1 LSIKEIKELAKGL
14 VLHYKLDNNGLGGE
28 NLALHTHDLNINSS
42 KNNLN
47 MYIRGAA
54 TRQLRSDGFYES
66 KGTTS
71 WQGLSFWANQLNL
84 TPGTKI
90 TYSFYIYGNGSSRSF
105 SFYPMMFN
113 SAGTRD
119 NSTGLPISID
129 GGPYTTANSKAFT
142 ATKATSPEY
151 HYVTFEWN

>member
-1 LSIKEIKELAKGL
+1 M
-14 VLHYKLDNNGLGGE
+14 GGE
-28 NLALHTHDLNINSS
+28 NLALHTHDLNVSSS

-47 MYIRGAA
+47 MYVRGAA

-66 KGTTS
+66 KGTAS

-90 TYSFYIYGNGSSRSF
+90 TYSFYIYGNGSSRAF
-105 SFYPMMFN
+105 SFYPIMFN
-113 SAGTRD
+113 SANTRD
-119 NSTGLPISID
+119 TSTGLPISVD
-129 GGPYTTANSKAFT
+129 GGPYTISNSKPFP
-142 ATKATSPEY
+142 ATTATSPEY